1 MPLLDSSVHI
11 LLVED
16 DEVDIQNIQRAF
28 GKHNVPNPLHIARNG
43 AEALDKLYGQ
53 NGESKLDPTPKII
66 LLDINMPKIN
76 GIEFLKKIRS
86 DEAFKS
92 LVVFMLTTSNEE
104 RDKVSAYNLNVAGY
118 IVKPVQFENFIEV
131 IAVMNLYWALLE
143 FPK

>member
-11 LLVED
+11 LLVEY
-16 DEVDIQNIQRAF
+16 DEVDIQNIQIAF
-28 GKHNVPNPLHIARNG
+28 EKHNVPNPLHIARNG

-53 NGESKLDPTPKII
+53 NGEPKLDPLPKII

-76 GIEFLKKIRS
+76 GIEFLKKIRL
-86 DEAFKS
+86 DDGFKS
-92 LVVFMLTTSNEE
+92 LIVFMLTTSNEE
-104 RDKVSAYNLNVAGY
+104 RDKISAYNLNVAGY
-118 IVKPVQFENFIEV
+118 ILKPIQFEDFLEV